1 MSRIALVG
9 MPADGVSCVGVSAGR
24 EGGSLANVGDCRARD
39 LAPEDTP
46 RGARFAAHHH
56 RRRSAP
62 LRCLPPRS
70 RGASRLRLRQPRLFD
85 LLTCRP
91 PSCGAFTCSSML
103 LSARASP
110 SRPPRA
116 PRSRGL
122 RCRHRARLEA
132 AGASQKILAD
142 TRMEML
148 FRSARGVLRVDSK
161 TLRTAIRT
169 AADRASSLSPPC
181 RPLSTSWAP
190 PLYGRGHRARRQLRG
205 VCRARALELASV
217 LIHVIVSALLGYL
230 RALQRQ
236 LDLAVL
242 SVGNARKACCG
253 RQAGVSLRGS
263 GDFRARGDS
272 SPCAASGIRLCEL
285 HPFISC
291 RVVLE

>member
-1 MSRIALVG
+1 
-9 MPADGVSCVGVSAGR
+9 
-24 EGGSLANVGDCRARD
+24 
-39 LAPEDTP
+39 
-46 RGARFAAHHH
+46 
-56 RRRSAP
+56 
-62 LRCLPPRS
+62 
-70 RGASRLRLRQPRLFD
+70 
-85 LLTCRP
+85 
-91 PSCGAFTCSSML
+91 ML